1 MIEKIPIVIPKSERK
16 VLNLLIVT
24 EVNARIILSLKSFK
38 NFIRIYALVWE
49 PKDKKKHMLPE

>member
-24 EVNARIILSLKSFK
+24 EVNASIILSLRSFK
-38 NFIRIYALVWE
+38 NFILVFALVWE
-49 PKDKKKHMLPE
+49 PKDKKKHMLSD